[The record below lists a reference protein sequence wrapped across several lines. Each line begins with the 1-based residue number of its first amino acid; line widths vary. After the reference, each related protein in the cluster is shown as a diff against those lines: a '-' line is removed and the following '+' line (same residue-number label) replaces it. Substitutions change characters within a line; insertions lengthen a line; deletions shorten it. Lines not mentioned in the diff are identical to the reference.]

1 MIRSGACDCNS
12 ALAWLFSQGP
22 ESIATFVA
30 GCRGEPYFEG
40 ASASVGQA
48 VVQLLEAMYKSVH
61 SGKAED
67 INLS

>member
-1 MIRSGACDCNS
+1 MAS
-12 ALAWLFSQGP
+12 LFSQGP

-30 GCRGEPYFEG
+30 GCRGEAYFEG
-40 ASASVGQA
+40 ASALVGQA

-67 INLS
+67 IKLS